1 MSKIDL
7 HFHSTHSD
15 GKLSVPE
22 LAEIIK
28 KEKLKF
34 CSLTDHNT
42 VDGIRELETALAGSG
57 IKVIAGVE
65 LTAKYGVNETHIIAY
80 DFDIDKVAEILRER
94 NELVRC
100 QKIEEMEKA
109 IDLSRKE
116 GFQITR
122 GLIPL
127 DNQPAT
133 LTTAL
138 DICANRFNQEIFLK
152 KHGKELV
159 PEDVYYKYQA
169 PGKSCAVERS
179 GVSVEWLVE
188 KFKLVAKDLIIAHP
202 FVSVSVVTKPFDE
215 AGINDLL
222 RLGITG
228 VEVYHDKTSDEQIA
242 LLKKIVAKHG
252 LYYTGGSDFH
262 GKEIDTPIGQYGH
275 NRDILDFYLSNYSA
289 K

>member
-1 MSKIDL
+1 MNKFDL
-7 HFHSTHSD
+7 HFHSTYSD

-28 KEKLKF
+28 REKLKF

-42 VDGIRELETALAGSG
+42 VDGIRELETSLSGSG
-57 IKVIAGVE
+57 IKVITGVE
-65 LTAKYGVNETHIIAY
+65 LTAKYGVNETHIVAY
-80 DFDIDKVAEILRER
+80 DFDIDKAAEILKER

-100 QKIEEMEKA
+100 QKIEEMKKA
-109 IDLSRKE
+109 IYLSRKA
-116 GFQITR
+116 GLQITG
-122 GLIPL
+122 GLTPL
-127 DNQPAT
+127 DKQPAT
-133 LTTAL
+133 LTIAL

-152 KHGKELV
+152 KHGKELT
-159 PEDVYYKYQA
+159 PEDVYYEYQA

-188 KFKLVAKDLIIAHP
+188 KFKFIANDLIIAHP

-215 AGINDLL
+215 VGINDLL

-228 VEVYHDKTSDEQIA
+228 VEVYHNKTSDEQIS
-242 LLKKIVAKHG
+242 LLKKIVNEHG

-262 GKEIDTPIGQYGH
+262 GKEMDMTIGQYGD
-275 NRDILDFYLSNYSA
+275 NRAVPDFYLSNYSS